1 MSTPADKIAVLG
13 AGSWGT
19 AQPARTARSPDRAVG
34 RDAAVVDAI
43 DQRHENPR
51 YLPGIPLPDGLRA
64 TTDLASAVEGAAWI
78 LVVTPSHAF
87 GETVRA
93 LAPLRPAGA
102 GVAWATKGFEPGSGR
117 FLHEVAREVLGEDV
131 PLAVVTGP
139 SFAKEVTQGLPTAIT
154 VHGDVPEFAQTVA
167 EAMHGPAFRAY
178 TGDDM
183 VGAELG
189 GAMKNVLA
197 VATGVADGMQLGLNA
212 RAGLITR
219 GLNEMLRL
227 AAAIG
232 AKPETLMGL
241 AGLGDLVLTCTGDL
255 SRNRRLGLALGRG
268 QTLQDAVREIG
279 QVVESVQTADEVMR
293 QARRHGID
301 LPISDGVR
309 AVLHGE
315 QTPEEGLRA
324 LLAREQ
330 KPEYPDT
337 LFVNRKPRPGAG
349 VFLVRLIH
357 AWRGSRTD
365 PLLVAANLG
374 WRPVAPGHARRHSSP
389 RPRRRV
395 AVVHVRKDQPRP
407 ITLTLQRE
415 RELAGIAHVVA
426 VAVRTDDVT
435 RVPFH
440 RIRQGTQPQRTA
452 ALSGICSLDRSAPA
466 HGGWL
471 LCSTK
476 PSSAKSAAS
485 ALASPRA
492 TPARSCAA
500 TVQRCGQGCVRRGCA
515 GFAFSA
521 SWAIAGNASSRAP
534 QKIMASRVRRMRPG
548 PGDDGKASDAS

>member
-1 MSTPADKIAVLG
+1 
-13 AGSWGT
+13 
-19 AQPARTARSPDRAVG
+19 
-34 RDAAVVDAI
+34 
-43 DQRHENPR
+43 
-51 YLPGIPLPDGLRA
+51 LPDSLRA

-255 SRNRRLGLALGRG
+255 SRNRRVGLALAQGKQLDTIVAELGHVAEGVPCAKSVR
-268 QTLQDAVREIG
+268 TLAHRLGVDMPITEAVAA
-279 QVVESVQTADEVMR
+279 V
-293 QARRHGID
+293 
-301 LPISDGVR
+301 LFDGV
-309 AVLHGE
+309 AATE
-315 QTPEEGLRA
+315 MAQQ
-324 LLAREQ
+324 LLAR
-330 KPEYPDT
+330 D
-337 LFVNRKPRPGAG
+337 PR
-349 VFLVRLIH
+349 
-357 AWRGSRTD
+357 D
-365 PLLVAANLG
+365 EVA
-374 WRPVAPGHARRHSSP
+374 
-389 RPRRRV
+389 
-395 AVVHVRKDQPRP
+395 
-407 ITLTLQRE
+407 
-415 RELAGIAHVVA
+415 
-426 VAVRTDDVT
+426 
-435 RVPFH
+435 
-440 RIRQGTQPQRTA
+440 
-452 ALSGICSLDRSAPA
+452 
-466 HGGWL
+466 
-471 LCSTK
+471 
-476 PSSAKSAAS
+476 
-485 ALASPRA
+485 
-492 TPARSCAA
+492 
-500 TVQRCGQGCVRRGCA
+500 
-515 GFAFSA
+515 
-521 SWAIAGNASSRAP
+521 
-534 QKIMASRVRRMRPG
+534 
-548 PGDDGKASDAS
+548 